1 MRIFFE
7 TIARAFYFRPEFKN
21 NMKRTIAAAAF
32 FFFAGLSVF
41 ADTGWNPTRKKN
53 FEDLRKPIVLKLSP
67 FHFFDRQLSL
77 TGDFFDKSYRRSTAI
92 TLNLIYADNS
102 RVYDVGTSLQME
114 RRFFPRGFMPDTSNP
129 NRNGASGFY
138 FGMGLQLGYSEY
150 NDLERYRSSIYDPNT
165 GMMIYTNDDVS
176 ITSMW
181 ASPMVSLGYQL
192 ILWDALYLDAYVGG
206 GIKFN
211 QTEKKAN
218 KKSLDIDQYYQD
230 PDIISRHYK
239 GIIPRVGITLGIGL

>member
-1 MRIFFE
+1 MIRFF
-7 TIARAFYFRPEFKN
+7 AVSVFFFLAD
-21 NMKRTIAAAAF
+21 IAA
-32 FFFAGLSVF
+32 F
-41 ADTGWNPTRKKN
+41 ADTGWNPNRKKN
-53 FEDLRKPIVLKLSP
+53 FEDLRKPIIIKLSP

-102 RVYDVGTSLQME
+102 RVYDVGTSLQLE

-129 NRNGASGFY
+129 NRNSASGFY
-138 FGMGLQLGYSEY
+138 FGMGLQLGYSEF
-150 NDLERYRSSIYDPNT
+150 NDFEGNRQYYGPNPQQPDD
-165 GMMIYTNDDVS
+165 DDVS

-211 QTEKKAN
+211 QTEKTAN
-218 KKSLDIDQYYQD
+218 KKSMDISQYYQD
-230 PDIISRHYK
+230 PDIFSRHYK
-239 GIIPRVGITLGIGL
+239 GIVPRVGITLGIGL

>member
-1 MRIFFE
+1 MRNFFE
-7 TIARAFYFRPEFKN
+7 NFGIELYFRPEFN
-21 NMKRTIAAAAF
+21 TIMTRIIAVSVIFFLSGIAA
-32 FFFAGLSVF
+32 F
-41 ADTGWNPTRKKN
+41 ADTGWNPNRKKN
-53 FEDLRKPIVLKLSP
+53 FEDLRKPIIVKLSP

-102 RVYDVGTSLQME
+102 RVYDVGTSLQLE

-129 NRNGASGFY
+129 NRNSASGFY
-138 FGMGLQLGYSEY
+138 FGLGLHLGYSEY
-150 NDLERYRSSIYDPNT
+150 NDIERYRSSNYDPIT
-165 GMMIYTNDDVS
+165 GMIIYTNDDVS

-211 QTEKKAN
+211 QTEKTAN
-218 KKSLDIDQYYQD
+218 KKSMDISQYYQD
-230 PDIISRHYK
+230 PDIFSRHYK
-239 GIIPRVGITLGIGL
+239 GIVPRVGITLGIGL